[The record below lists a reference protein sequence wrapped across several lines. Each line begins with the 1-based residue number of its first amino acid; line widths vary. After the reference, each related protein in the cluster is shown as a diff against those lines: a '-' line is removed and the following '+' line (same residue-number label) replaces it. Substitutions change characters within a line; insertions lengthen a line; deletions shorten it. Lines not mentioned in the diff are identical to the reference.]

1 MTRRGPDD
9 AGLQC
14 GPGFALGHRRLSI
27 IDLSPAGHQPM
38 ENEDGLV
45 VITFNGEIYNFADLR
60 PALEAAGHRFRS
72 RTDTEMLLHGYEQW
86 GLEGLLRRIRG
97 MYAFAIV
104 DLRRAATIHLV
115 RDPLGK
121 KPLFFRW
128 SGGELLF
135 ASSARAL
142 AEALDAPPDVDP
154 VSVDALLWN
163 RYIPG
168 PRTIFAGVEKLPP
181 GHAWS
186 LANDGSTTM
195 VRHWRPDFIHPE
207 EGIGEDVWLERVEDA
222 LTTAVRR
229 RFVAD
234 VPVGVML
241 SGGVDSSLVT
251 AIAAKTMGAVETFCV
266 ANEDAARDESRYALA
281 VARRY
286 HTDHHVLPV
295 RSDARANL
303 PQLVAAMGE
312 PLADASAANLLAI
325 AQLARR
331 SVTVVLT
338 GDGGDEA
345 FGGYTEFWGVYWAER
360 IRRRLPGAL
369 DGLLRS
375 GAEFLRRRGGTVR
388 RAGTFLAM
396 AANPLEDTFGR
407 LHSADA
413 TLRRRLY
420 TPTFSAS
427 LQGHQ
432 PCEHIYDA
440 LAPTAGAAWSDRLMQ
455 AHMQT
460 VLADDYL
467 PKVDLATMGAS
478 LEGRCP
484 FLDFDLVELAMRM
497 PQKVR
502 FRGGRPKGLLR
513 ELARRYLPAAGVD
526 RRKQGFDAP
535 IGLWFRLHWNDL
547 TGRFILGPNVERRR
561 WFRREALEQLV
572 EEHARGADH
581 GQLLWALLILEL
593 WLQMAVER
601 TLSPEGIL

>member
-360 IRRRLPGAL
+360 IRRRLPGAST
-369 DGLLRS
+369 DCCAAAPS
-375 GAEFLRRRGGTVR
+375 FFAAGAEPCGGQGPFSPWPPTRWRTPSAAFIPRTPRCGGGCTRPRSPPPCRGINRANISTMRWPPRPAPPGPIASCKPTCRPSWPTITSPRWTWRPWAPVSKAAVRFSISTSSSWPCACLR
-388 RAGTFLAM
+388 
-396 AANPLEDTFGR
+396 
-407 LHSADA
+407 
-413 TLRRRLY
+413 
-420 TPTFSAS
+420 
-427 LQGHQ
+427 
-432 PCEHIYDA
+432 
-440 LAPTAGAAWSDRLMQ
+440 
-455 AHMQT
+455 
-460 VLADDYL
+460 
-467 PKVDLATMGAS
+467 
-478 LEGRCP
+478 
-484 FLDFDLVELAMRM
+484 
-497 PQKVR
+497 KVR